1 MLPLVNRV
9 SAAGTAIVVALG
21 LVLAAVVE
29 QRAFPVGSSH
39 RPVAA
44 PGPARG
50 SARPTSSSR
59 SKHRRKP
66 VSPAVLLNHQVQR
79 VAVSERGPAA
89 RSEFGVRKVAS
100 PVVRLTRLDKRRMWA
115 FGTEAIPPPRG
126 SSAMP
131 EASVFVA
138 RASGSTWK
146 VALAGGP
153 EFAALLRKA
162 PVSVL
167 PADER
172 SALLRYDASVE
183 HASDG
188 LMLPWTAGQSWTLVP
203 TERGLSFGGGDGRVL
218 AATSGRLYRLCSPTP
233 DRGLVLVVGADGT
246 AVEYYQLDQ
255 LTEVPDGGLVER
267 GDYLGRTSADQPCGG
282 GAALGPLVR
291 FGLRNADGPIAFD
304 GLRIGGWTL
313 HDVPGA
319 PFAEHDGL
327 RVGPGNP
334 LLNFGITATP
344 SPSPSKSGGRSPDVP
359 PLLGPSGSPSGSL
372 DDQT

>member
-1 MLPLVNRV
+1 MVRLVNRV

-21 LVLAAVVE
+21 LVLAAIVE

-44 PGPARG
+44 PGPGRG
-50 SARPTSSSR
+50 SARPSSSR

-66 VSPAVLLNHQVQR
+66 VSPATLLNHQVQR

-89 RSEFGVRKVAS
+89 RSEFGVRNVAS
-100 PVVRLTRLDKRRMWA
+100 PVVRLTRLDKRRTWA

-138 RASGSTWK
+138 RATGSTWK
-146 VALAGGP
+146 VALAGAP

-172 SALLRYDASVE
+172 SALLRYHASVE
-183 HASDG
+183 HARDG

-246 AVEYYQLDQ
+246 ATEYYQLDQ
-255 LTEVPDGGLVER
+255 LTEVPDGGLVQR

-291 FGLRNADGPIAFD
+291 FGLRNADGPIAID

-313 HDVPGA
+313 HEIPGST
-319 PFAEHDGL
+319 FAEHDGL
-327 RVGPGNP
+327 RVEPGNP

-359 PLLGPSGSPSGSL
+359 PLLGPSGGL

>member
-1 MLPLVNRV
+1 MLRLVNRV
-9 SAAGTAIVVALG
+9 SAAGTAVIIALG
-21 LVLAAVVE
+21 LVLAAIVE

-44 PGPARG
+44 PGPGRG
-50 SARPTSSSR
+50 SARPTTSSR

-66 VSPAVLLNHQVQR
+66 VSPAVLLDHQVKR

-89 RSEFGVRKVAS
+89 RSEYGVRTVAS
-100 PVVRLTRLDKRRMWA
+100 PVVRLTRLDKKRTWA

-138 RASGSTWK
+138 RATGSTWK
-146 VALAGGP
+146 VALAGAP
-153 EFAALLRKA
+153 EFGALLRKA
-162 PVSVL
+162 PASVL

-172 SALLRYDASVE
+172 GSLLRYDASVKRTR
-183 HASDG
+183 DG

-218 AATSGRLYRLCSPTP
+218 AATTGRVYRLCSPAP
-233 DRGLVLVVGADGT
+233 DRGLVLLLGADGT
-246 AVEYYQLDQ
+246 ATEYYQLDQ

-267 GDYLGRTSADQPCGG
+267 GDYLGHTSTDQPCGG
-282 GAALGPLVR
+282 GAAPRPLLR
-291 FGLRNADGPIAFD
+291 FGLRNADGPISLD
-304 GLRIGGWTL
+304 RLRIGGWTL
-313 HDVPGA
+313 HEIPGA
-319 PFAEHDGL
+319 TFAEHDGL
-327 RVGPGNP
+327 RVEPGNP
-334 LLNFGITATP
+334 LLNFGITVTP
-344 SPSPSKSGGRSPDVP
+344 SPSPSKSAPGRRSPDVP
-359 PLLGPSGSPSGSL
+359 SLPGPSGGI